1 MESLPVSRT
10 HPFLKP
16 VPVCRTWAL
25 YRTQPCFNILPT
37 SGASV
42 LDHRADFPAGSFLK
56 TSLLTEAV
64 CLQSLSGLARPLPV
78 CQDSVSSSLVYR
90 ACLFTEPKSLSRAH
104 DCLPSLFPSPCVQDL
119 RLFPAAVPAC

>member
-90 ACLFTEPKSLSRAH
+90 ACVFSQSLSLSAELS
-104 DCLPSLFPSPCVQDL
+104 LPSLFPSPCVQDL
-119 RLFPAAVPAC
+119 RLFPVAVPAC